1 MFKHDGE
8 EAIGDLIIVLA
19 IVAAVAFIICVIVA
33 LVTIIVGI
41 AAAGGTIYGGG
52 YAIKNYVSSFKEN
65 VIDSNRMSTMA
76 A

>member
-8 EAIGDLIIVLA
+8 EAIVGIILALVAIAIVVYLIVLLA
-19 IVAAVAFIICVIVA
+19 
-33 LVTIIVGI
+33 TIIIGA

-52 YAIKNYVSSFKEN
+52 YAIKNYVASFKEN
-65 VIDSNRMSTMA
+65 VVDSNKKIAMA

>member
-8 EAIGDLIIVLA
+8 DVIIGLVIGIVIIGIIVYVLVLLA
-19 IVAAVAFIICVIVA
+19 
-33 LVTIIVGI
+33 TIIAGV
-41 AAAGGTIYGGG
+41 AAAGGTLYGGG

-65 VIDSNRMSTMA
+65 VIDSNKVPAMA

>member
-8 EAIGDLIIVLA
+8 EEIFGLIIAFVVVAVIIYIIVLLA
-19 IVAAVAFIICVIVA
+19 
-33 LVTIIVGI
+33 TIIVGA

-65 VIDSNRMSTMA
+65 VIDSNRASAMA